1 MKSFYILAIN
11 PGSTSTKIGIFK
23 NTKMILS
30 ENISHSTTELSQF
43 DSIMDQKEFRT
54 GLVLDFLDKC
64 EVQISKLNAIVGRG
78 GMLTPMKSGTYKV
91 NKEMINF
98 LVNNLLEHASS
109 LGAIL
114 ADNIAQRIG
123 VKAFIV
129 DPVVVDEMDPIAK
142 ITGIPEIKK
151 ISIFHALNQKA
162 AAREAAKRIK
172 KKYRECN
179 FIVAHLGGGIT
190 IGIHKKGLVVDVNNG
205 LNGDGPFSPE
215 RTGSIPTW
223 SLIEWATTGL
233 YSLPE
238 LKKKIT
244 GKGGVVAHLG
254 TNNMREV
261 KDMVDRGDK
270 KAKEIYMAL
279 GYNISKGIGSLAPV
293 VKGKID
299 AIIITGGLAFD
310 KDLMAMIRNHVK
322 FIAPVIILPGEDEL
336 AALSKGGLRVLRG
349 EEKPK
354 IWRAKEMKHGS
365 D

>member
-1 MKSFYILAIN
+1 MKSYYILAIN

-30 ENISHSTTELSQF
+30 ENIPHSVSELSEF
-43 DSIMDQKEFRT
+43 NSIMDQREFRSEI
-54 GLVLDFLDKC
+54 VLDFLNNC
-64 EVQISKLNAIVGRG
+64 EIPVSKLDAVVGRG
-78 GMLTPMKSGTYKV
+78 GMLTPMRSGTYNV
-91 NKEMINF
+91 NEEMVSF
-98 LVNNLLEHASS
+98 LMNNLLEHASS

-114 ADNIAQRIG
+114 ADNIAESIG
-123 VKAFIV
+123 VKAYIV
-129 DPVVVDEMDPIAK
+129 DPVVVDEMDDIAK

-151 ISIFHALNQKA
+151 VSIFHALNQKA

-172 KKYRECN
+172 KKYRDCN

-190 IGIHKKGLVVDVNNG
+190 IGLHKKGSVVDVNNG

-215 RTGSIPTW
+215 RTGSVPTW

-254 TNNMREV
+254 TNDMREV
-261 KDMVDRGDK
+261 CKMIDEGDK
-270 KAKEIYMAL
+270 KASIIYNAL
-279 GYNISKGIGSLAPV
+279 GYNIAKGIGALAPV
-293 VKGKID
+293 VNGKVD
-299 AIIITGGLAFD
+299 AVIITGGLAFD
-310 KDLMAMIRNHVK
+310 KNLMTMIKNRVK
-322 FIAPVIILPGEDEL
+322 YIAPVIILPGEDEL
-336 AALSKGGLRVLRG
+336 AALSNGGLRVLRG

-354 IWRAKEMKHGS
+354 TWKP
-365 D
+365 

>member
-1 MKSFYILAIN
+1 MKSYYILAIN

-30 ENISHSTTELSQF
+30 ENISHSVSELSKF
-43 DSIMDQKEFRT
+43 NSIMDQREFRSNI
-54 GLVLDFLDKC
+54 VLDFLKNC
-64 EVQISKLNAIVGRG
+64 EIPISKLNAIVGRG
-78 GMLTPMKSGTYKV
+78 GMLTPMRSGTYIV
-91 NKEMINF
+91 NEEMISF
-98 LVNNLLEHASS
+98 LIANLLEHASS

-114 ADNIAQRIG
+114 ADKIAESIG
-123 VKAFIV
+123 VKAYIV
-129 DPVVVDEMDPIAK
+129 DPVVVDEMDDIAK
-142 ITGIPEIKK
+142 VTGIPEIKK

-172 KKYRECN
+172 KKYRDCN

-190 IGIHKKGLVVDVNNG
+190 IGIHKKGSVVDVNNG

-215 RTGSIPTW
+215 RAGSIPTW
-223 SLIEWATTGL
+223 SLVEWATTGL

-254 TNNMREV
+254 TNDMREV
-261 KDMVDRGDK
+261 KKMVEKGDK
-270 KAKEIYMAL
+270 RASIIYNAL
-279 GYNISKGIGSLAPV
+279 AYNVAKGIGALAPV
-293 VKGKID
+293 VNGKID
-299 AIIITGGLAFD
+299 AVIITGGLAFD
-310 KDLMAMIRNHVK
+310 KNLMTIIKNRVK
-322 FIAPVIILPGEDEL
+322 YIAPVIILPGEDEL

-354 IWRAKEMKHGS
+354 TWKP
-365 D
+365 

>member
-1 MKSFYILAIN
+1 MKSYYILAIN

-30 ENISHSTTELSQF
+30 ENIPHSVSELSCF
-43 DSIMDQKEFRT
+43 NSIMDQKEFRT
-54 GLVLDFLDKC
+54 GIVIDFLNKC
-64 EVQISKLNAIVGRG
+64 EVPVSKLNAIVGRG
-78 GMLTPMKSGTYKV
+78 GMLTPMKSGTYRV
-91 NKEMINF
+91 NNEMIDF
-98 LVNNLLEHASS
+98 LINNLLEHASS

-114 ADNIAQRIG
+114 ADNIARRIG

-129 DPVVVDEMDPIAK
+129 DPVVVDEMDEIAK
-142 ITGIPEIKK
+142 ITGIPEIKR

-190 IGIHKKGLVVDVNNG
+190 IGIHKKGSVVDVNNG
-205 LNGDGPFSPE
+205 LNGDGSFSPE

-244 GKGGVVAHLG
+244 GNGGIVAHLG

-261 KDMVDRGDK
+261 KDMITKGNK
-270 KAKEIYMAL
+270 KAKDVYNAL

-293 VKGKID
+293 VQGKID
-299 AIIITGGLAFD
+299 AVVITGGLAFD
-310 KDLMAMIRNHVK
+310 KDLMAMIRNRVK
-322 FIAPVIILPGEDEL
+322 FIAPVIVLPGEDEL

-349 EEKPK
+349 EEKAK
-354 IWRAKEMKHGS
+354 IWRNKEKNNGS
-365 D
+365 N